1 MASVTTQWQI
11 SGDYFENCSCDV
23 LCPCEVSSKPLMTGK
38 PTYGV
43 CDVALALHVDR
54 GNFGSTSLDGL
65 NAVIVAHTPGPMAEG
80 NWSAALYLDERA
92 NDDQR
97 QALQAILTGQVG
109 GVMSQLAPLI
119 STILGVRFVPI
130 SFMKDGMRRT
140 LEIPNI
146 AHVAVSALPGL
157 IPDREM
163 TITGA
168 HPFNTEALVLAVG
181 DEGSAYQ
188 DFGMSWN
195 NSGRNGHYAP
205 INWSNAS

>member
-1 MASVTTQWQI
+1 MATAMTQWQI
-11 SGDYFENCSCDV
+11 TGDYFENCNCDV
-23 LCPCEVSSKPLMTGK
+23 LCPCEVSSKPMMTAS
-38 PTYGV
+38 PTRGV

-54 GNFGSTSLDGL
+54 GNFGSTPLDNL

-80 NWSAALYLDERA
+80 NWSAALYIDERA

-130 SFMKDGMRRT
+130 SFMKDGAHRT

-146 AHVAVSALPGL
+146 AHVVVSALPSP
-157 IPDREM
+157 IPGKEM
-163 TITGA
+163 TITA
-168 HPFNTEALVLAVG
+168 MHPFNADALVLAMG
-181 DEGSAYQ
+181 DEGSTYQ

-205 INWSNAS
+205 INWSSAS